1 MMGGTQLGFATP
13 TFNPAHVSAFGSP
26 WAAGSYGTHAP
37 QQLLQSLQQ
46 LVQID
51 YVQQQQLLQL
61 VPYRLH
67 LLQQIQ
73 QLIQSVAQPQH
84 QAFPPHGAFPL
95 SPFAGPTGWLTGTQG
110 IQPQIFGGQA
120 GYVM

>member
-1 MMGGTQLGFATP
+1 MMGGTQLGFGTP
-13 TFNPAHVSAFGSP
+13 TFNAAQLSA
-26 WAAGSYGTHAP
+26 YGTPWSAGPFGVHAP

-51 YVQQQQLLQL
+51 YLQQQQTLHL
-61 VPYRLH
+61 VPHRLQ

-73 QLIQSVAQPQH
+73 QLIQAVAQQPH
-84 QAFPPHGAFPL
+84 QTFLPHGSFPI
-95 SPFAGPTGWLTGTQG
+95 SSFAGPTGWLTGTQG
-110 IQPQIFGGQA
+110 IQPQMFSGQA